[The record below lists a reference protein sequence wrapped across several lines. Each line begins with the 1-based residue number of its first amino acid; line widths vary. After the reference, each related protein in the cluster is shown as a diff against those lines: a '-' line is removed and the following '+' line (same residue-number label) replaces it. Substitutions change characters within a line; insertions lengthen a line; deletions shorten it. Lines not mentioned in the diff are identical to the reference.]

1 MTKNEPDI
9 PESWKNRLRQEFHSG
24 YFQELNKFLRSEKR
38 QYNIYPPENEMW
50 AAFNSVSFE
59 KVKVVILG
67 QDPYHGPGQANG
79 LSFSVRKGVAVPPS
93 LKNIFKERYNDLGIP
108 VPSHGDLSKW
118 AYQGVFLLN
127 AILTVRER
135 QPRSHQKQGW
145 EHFTDKV
152 IQLLSQHRS
161 GLIFLLWGRYAQKK
175 QELIDTTD
183 HFVLQA
189 PHPSPYSANKGFF
202 GCRHFSQTNK
212 ILHEMGRKPIVWQID
227 G

>member
-1 MTKNEPDI
+1 MSKKEPDI
-9 PESWKNRLRQEFHSG
+9 PESWKNLLKQEFQSG
-24 YFQELNKFLRSEKR
+24 YFQQLINFLHSEKKR
-38 QYNIYPPENEMW
+38 YQIYPSENEIW
-50 AAFNSVSFE
+50 AAFNTVSLD

-79 LSFSVRKGVAVPPS
+79 LSFSVRKGIAVPPS
-93 LKNIFKERYNDLGIP
+93 LKNIFKELHNDLSIP

-118 AYQGVFLLN
+118 ASQGVFLLN
-127 AILTVRER
+127 TVLTVRER

-145 EHFTDKV
+145 ENFTDKV
-152 IQLLSQHRS
+152 IQLLSQHRH

-212 ILHEMGRKPIVWQID
+212 ILHEMGRKPIDWQID

>member
-9 PESWKNRLRQEFHSG
+9 PESWNNLLRQEFQCE
-24 YFQELNKFLRSEKR
+24 YFQELKDFLRSEKR
-38 QYNIYPPENEMW
+38 RYQIYPPENEMW
-50 AAFNSVSFE
+50 AAFNTVSFD

-79 LSFSVRKGVAVPPS
+79 LSFSVRKSVAVPPS
-93 LKNIFKERYNDLGIP
+93 LKNIFKELHNDLSIP

-118 AYQGVFLLN
+118 ASQGVFLLN
-127 AILTVRER
+127 AVLTVRER

-152 IQLLSQHRS
+152 IQLLSEHRH

-212 ILHEMGRKPIVWQID
+212 ILREMGSKPIDWQIEE
-227 G
+227 